1 MPKTLDNPFGL
12 GYIRFIEERNEP
24 EKGNGTQET
33 ETLEPAPRKEAHK
46 LTNQSHTKSSR
57 PQDNPSNER
66 KRKMYLLI
74 DDAGDKKLMA
84 TLSDDELE
92 SCIEGW
98 GEGFLLD
105 IIKIDQIDGEVK
117 VYFYDGIEFIEQSR
131 E

>member
-1 MPKTLDNPFGL
+1 
-12 GYIRFIEERNEP
+12 
-24 EKGNGTQET
+24 
-33 ETLEPAPRKEAHK
+33 
-46 LTNQSHTKSSR
+46 
-57 PQDNPSNER
+57 
-66 KRKMYLLI
+66 MYLLI

-117 VYFYDGIEFIEQSR
+117 VYFYDGIEFIEQSGK
-131 E
+131 